1 MFQSVG
7 HDKGVIALALFRRAD
22 SDFVDA
28 GKFVALGARR
38 DVIIVVY
45 HTYKNA
51 SGKMM
56 VYTLSEYPILT
67 TDVWNEGC
75 IIC

>member
-1 MFQSVG
+1 MLQSVG
-7 HDKGVIALALFRRAD
+7 HDKGVIALALLRSANG
-22 SDFVDA
+22 DFVDA

-56 VYTLSEYPILT
+56 VYTLSEYPTRT

-75 IIC
+75 ISC